1 MTGSI
6 RHKGTV
12 LLETE
17 RLILRRFTLQDALPM
32 YHNWASDPDVTRYM
46 SWEPHASVDTTK
58 DLLRVWI
65 NSYDFPDY
73 YEWVIIKKDDNVPI
87 GSIGAGK
94 SNDHIRMVQIGYCI
108 GKAWWHQG
116 YTSEALL
123 RLIRFFFEEVGM
135 NRVESCHDPENIHSG
150 NVMKKCKMQYEGRMR
165 QVLRKQNV
173 LGDACY
179 YAILAEDFLQA

>member
-1 MTGSI
+1 
-6 RHKGTV
+6 
-12 LLETE
+12 
-17 RLILRRFTLQDALPM
+17 
-32 YHNWASDPDVTRYM
+32 
-46 SWEPHASVDTTK
+46 
-58 DLLRVWI
+58 
-65 NSYDFPDY
+65 
-73 YEWVIIKKDDNVPI
+73 
-87 GSIGAGK
+87 
-94 SNDHIRMVQIGYCI
+94 MVQIGYCI